1 MLSSVFNLHYTEYMY
16 VHKKYTILLD
26 EINLA

>member
-1 MLSSVFNLHYTEYMY
+1 MLSSVFNLHYTEYY